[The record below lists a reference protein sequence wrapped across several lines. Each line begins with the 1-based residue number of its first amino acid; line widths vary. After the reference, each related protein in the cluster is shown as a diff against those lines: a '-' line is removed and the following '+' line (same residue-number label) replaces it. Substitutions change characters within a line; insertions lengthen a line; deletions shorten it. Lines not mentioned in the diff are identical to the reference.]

1 MKISGFNS
9 ITVGC
14 ICCIALMF
22 AARFVDAQSEAK
34 SFQFKQAEKQ
44 RITDQK
50 ELSDTANKNQ
60 VAQFDQLVI
69 TSYSLSKQPPNL
81 DWKLSVDPAKK
92 TFIYDKRR
100 VCIGYALEGKLHFI
114 NTENT
119 ACNR

>member
-1 MKISGFNS
+1 VKISGFNS

-14 ICCIALMF
+14 ICCIGLMF
-22 AARFVDAQSEAK
+22 AARFMDAQSEAK
-34 SFQFKQAEKQ
+34 AFQLKQAEKQ

-50 ELSDTANKNQ
+50 ELADNANKNQ
-60 VAQFDQLVI
+60 IAQFDQLVI
-69 TSYSLSKQPPNL
+69 NGYSLSKQPPNL

-100 VCIGYALEGKLHFI
+100 VCIGYALEGKFHFI

-119 ACNR
+119 ACKR